1 MLNFNSTIIVTNY
14 YSLARF
20 YFMIAENWNKYY
32 TAYYQTCHAKSILIF
47 NLFFSI
53 GEFFIDGDDFLLFSH
68 CQCIYQHIWL
78 SKSSC
83 SRSSCGFRWAPFKL
97 LCTVRIL
104 IFTDF
109 SKCNWPQAVYL
120 GHSLDNCNI
129 SSAQPPNFL
138 SLDHDLGLKS
148 CLMTEQI
155 MILRVLFRF

>member
-1 MLNFNSTIIVTNY
+1 MLP
-14 YSLARF
+14 
-20 YFMIAENWNKYY
+20 ENWNKYY
-32 TAYYQTCHAKSILIF
+32 TAYYQTYHAKSILIF
-47 NLFFSI
+47 NLFCSI

-68 CQCIYQHIWL
+68 CQCIYQHVWL

-83 SRSSCGFRWAPFKL
+83 SRSSCGFRWASFKL

-109 SKCNWPQAVYL
+109 LKCNWPLVYL
-120 GHSLDNCNI
+120 TTLNI

-138 SLDHDLGLKS
+138 SLDYDLGLKS

-155 MILRVLFRF
+155 MILRVLLDSKVLG